1 MESFAR
7 NALPHFDDM
16 KLKPVIETV
25 FNLEDIS
32 KAHTLMET
40 NSTTGKILLR
50 VISETRTK
58 DEL

>member
-1 MESFAR
+1 MKSFTE

-16 KLKPVIETV
+16 KLKPIVETV
-25 FNLEDIS
+25 FNLEDIG
-32 KAHTLMET
+32 KAHALMES

-50 VISETRTK
+50 VVPETK